1 VRRGTTIIAGFFVL
15 MIGCGI
21 VLDTV
26 WNRTGATIA
35 FAGAVL
41 LAWGALLREEGR

>member
-1 VRRGTTIIAGFFVL
+1 VLRGTAIIGGFFVL

-26 WNRTGATIA
+26 WNRTGAA
-35 FAGAVL
+35 VALAGAVL